1 MRMIEQL
8 TEELGSLR
16 YPPGIDKV
24 CADIS
29 GPAFFPG
36 GKGLVKRGDAIG
48 TYAVGTDLP
57 VRGIMILGNN
67 FDNCKGY
74 RRTKSD
80 GTELPVRSGQK
91 IKNVTWR
98 NLLPLLNEVNID
110 VAKCFFTNAFMGV
123 TDSDSNRGSHEGHR
137 NKPFHADCHRV
148 FLLALKLQ
156 CPRLVVTLGL
166 PALQFVSD
174 LISWGDCAP
183 QHWARSW
190 SSIDRSA
197 LPMQI
202 RISECPQPIS
212 VVPVVHP
219 CFRPQNVWR
228 RTYLKREGKA
238 AEIKMLKD
246 AIQRSRM
253 S

>member
-1 MRMIEQL
+1 VSKISELIKQL
-8 TEELGSLR
+8 PSK
-16 YPPGIDKV
+16 YPPGIHGV
-24 CADIS
+24 FADIR

-36 GKGLVKRGDAIG
+36 GKGLVTRKDSFGN
-48 TYAVGTDLP
+48 YPVGTDLP
-57 VRGIMILGNN
+57 FRGIMILGHN

-74 RRTKSD
+74 KRTKSC
-80 GTELPVRSGQK
+80 GTELLRSNGRIQ
-91 IKNVTWR
+91 NPTWR
-98 NLLPLLNEVNID
+98 NLLDLLEKINID
-110 VAKCFFTNAFMGV
+110 VGQCFFTNAFMGV
-123 TDSDSNRGSHEGHR
+123 IKADSNRGTHPGHLDR
-137 NKPFHADCHRV
+137 DFRKDCREV

-156 CPRLVVTLGL
+156 QPRLVVTLGL

-174 LISWGDCAP
+174 LISWEDCAP

-228 RTYLKREGKA
+228 RTYLKREGND
-238 AEIKMLKD
+238 AEIMMLKD
-246 AIQRSRM
+246 AIDLSQM